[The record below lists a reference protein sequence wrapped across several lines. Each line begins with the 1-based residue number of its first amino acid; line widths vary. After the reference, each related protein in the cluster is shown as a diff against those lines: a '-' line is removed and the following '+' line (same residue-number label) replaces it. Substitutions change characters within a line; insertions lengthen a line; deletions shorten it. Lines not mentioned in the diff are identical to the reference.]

1 MKLLFCIM
9 KKLLFVLGLAMATM
23 SMQAQENQLSM
34 SAQLRTRAEYR
45 NGSIYPRGEGA
56 DYTSF
61 INDRTRLSISYVR
74 ENNLELK
81 ISGQQVGV
89 WGQDPQVNRD
99 GRYDL
104 NEAWA
109 KLKHGNVY
117 AQIGRQPLVY
127 DDERLLGDLDWNVA
141 GRSHDAFKLAYEKNA
156 DKLHLILAFNQNEEK
171 INSGTY
177 YAAGG
182 QPYKS
187 MQTLWYNHQFNR
199 PMTLS
204 LLFMNLGQEG
214 GVWGDA
220 KTRYMQTSGFHFTA
234 QPNNWDLV
242 ASFYYQTGKTASDLD
257 ISSLMA
263 SVKAGYNFNPAWK
276 ATFGFDFMD
285 GEDYQWATSSRS
297 GEFEVYKADP
307 TKTRAFNPLF
317 GTHHKF
323 YGAMDYFYA
332 SSYLNGLAPGLQDIQ
347 LSVDYKA
354 SKNTAMQLAYH
365 YFLTASDILVT
376 DGKTLGSE
384 IDLQININLM
394 KSVTMMIGYSTMFGT
409 DTIDCVKGGDHSKW
423 QDWAWISL
431 NINPQFISRW

>member
-1 MKLLFCIM
+1 M
-9 KKLLFVLGLAMATM
+9 KKLLLVLSLAMATM
-23 SMQAQENQLSM
+23 SMQAQENQFSM

-45 NGSIYPRGEGA
+45 NGSIFPRGEGA
-56 DYTSF
+56 DFTSF

-74 ENNLELK
+74 ANNLELK

-89 WGQDPQVNRD
+89 WGQDPQVNKD

-156 DKLHLILAFNQNEEK
+156 DKLHLILAFNQNGEK
-171 INSGTY
+171 VNSGTY
-177 YAAGG
+177 YADGG

-187 MQTLWYNHQFNR
+187 MQTLWYNHQFAK

-220 KTRYMQTSGFHFTA
+220 KTRYMQTMGFHFTA
-234 QPNNWDLV
+234 QPTNWDLV
-242 ASFYYQTGKTASDLD
+242 ASFYYQTGKTASNLD
-257 ISSLMA
+257 ISALMA
-263 SVKAGYNFNPAWK
+263 SVKAGYIINPRWK

-285 GEDYQWATSSRS
+285 GEDYEWATRS
-297 GEFEVYKADP
+297 FSGDIEVHKADP
-307 TKTRAFNPLF
+307 TKTRAFNPLY

-332 SSYLNGLAPGLQDIQ
+332 SSFINGLAPGLQDIQ

-354 SKNTAMQLAYH
+354 TKNTAMQLAYH

-409 DTIDCVKGGDHSKW
+409 DTMDAVKGGDHSKW

-431 NINPQFISRW
+431 NINPQFISRL